1 MLRSLCDKAHRW
13 ALALLATHLGI
24 FHNPVCSIPATAAAA
39 ATKLNPNPQPL
50 CAAYLQRL
58 QQNKSMHGRNAKGTD
73 AYVFDDELHDL
84 DEVADNV
91 GDSAKL
97 ISMASLDLHARPS
110 CAHDDLGGIR
120 VREDRGREG
129 PHLAEAEGGQD
140 ERPVT
145 AGAPGLHQP
154 VVSVDACGETYL
166 EAGSV
171 TRPQHP
177 VMYLNQEASLL
188 KVYCEG
194 DTVFCDLRLVESGK
208 ILTRI
213 PEHSIT

>member
-39 ATKLNPNPQPL
+39 AAATKLNPNLQPL

-120 VREDRGREG
+120 VQE
-129 PHLAEAEGGQD
+129 EGGRD
-140 ERPVT
+140 EAHDYSSTTCMTARSAVNMTLRPSDKIF
-145 AGAPGLHQP
+145 A
-154 VVSVDACGETYL
+154 SS
-166 EAGSV
+166 GSS
-171 TRPQHP
+171 
-177 VMYLNQEASLL
+177 AI
-188 KVYCEG
+188 G
-194 DTVFCDLRLVESGK
+194 
-208 ILTRI
+208 
-213 PEHSIT
+213 

>member
-1 MLRSLCDKAHRW
+1 MLRTPWTYGLGSKVYMLRSLCDKAHRW

-97 ISMASLDLHARPS
+97 ISMASLDLHAQRASRLFVLPSQPYARLRPAPTRTCFS
-110 CAHDDLGGIR
+110 WTVRFRCPPPFLR
-120 VREDRGREG
+120 V
-129 PHLAEAEGGQD
+129 
-140 ERPVT
+140 
-145 AGAPGLHQP
+145 
-154 VVSVDACGETYL
+154 SF
-166 EAGSV
+166 
-171 TRPQHP
+171 
-177 VMYLNQEASLL
+177 
-188 KVYCEG
+188 K
-194 DTVFCDLRLVESGK
+194 
-208 ILTRI
+208 
-213 PEHSIT
+213 